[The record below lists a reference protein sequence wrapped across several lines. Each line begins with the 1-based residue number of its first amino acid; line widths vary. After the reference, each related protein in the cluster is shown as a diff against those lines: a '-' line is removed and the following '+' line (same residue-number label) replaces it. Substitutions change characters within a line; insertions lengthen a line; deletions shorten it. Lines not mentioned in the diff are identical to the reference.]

1 MEAIRPRVMHA
12 HRQRAP
18 MKAPCPHCGTLG
30 RRKQKLQRTVR
41 GIAYQSILSVHVVT
55 AEYRARCS
63 CCRTFRTQVAD
74 VEPKAKYTNSVREA
88 VLDRLLE
95 DHMSLE
101 RIQAA
106 LRRDFLLELSA
117 GFVYDCL
124 HWKLQQLDHAD
135 YRAWTLAEFSGTL
148 SIDEIHLGR
157 YTLLL
162 ATEPLGDFPVAFA
175 LVSHNDQDHM
185 GRFLRQLRDHGFH
198 PRVVITDGSGLYPAL
213 LAQIWPAAEHQL
225 CVFHVLQDLN
235 ACVLDAVRRLR
246 KQLLRQAG
254 RGHRRRGRPRDGV
267 ATRLRREL
275 KQQAH
280 FVFRHR
286 YLMVTRREH
295 LTPRQRRDL
304 ITLLEYLPASRRL
317 RCFVDRV
324 HRLFERAQTLEQA
337 RERYHDLLAQP
348 DYATAPDLARAL
360 AMLTPDKFEKMIA
373 FLRSPVGQR
382 LRTNNHVERTN
393 RQLRHYEKVRYRW
406 RRARAIVGFV
416 VLAIHRCWQRRR
428 QRPQL
433 WQPPPNTPAPQA
445 THPAKHPLQ
454 HLPIPAG
461 EPQRAVG

>member
-1 MEAIRPRVMHA
+1 MEAIQPRVVHA
-12 HRQRAP
+12 YRQRAP
-18 MKAPCPHCGTLG
+18 KKVPCPHCGTLA
-30 RRKQKLQRTVR
+30 RRKQKLHRTVR
-41 GIAYQSILSVHVVT
+41 GIAYQRILIVHVVT

-74 VEPKAKYTNSVREA
+74 IEPKAKYTNSVREA

-106 LRRDFLLELSA
+106 LRRDFFLELSA

-124 HWKLQQLDHAD
+124 RWKLQQLDHAD
-135 YRAWTLAEFSGTL
+135 YRNWTLAKFSGTL

-162 ATEPLGDFPVAFA
+162 ATDPLSDFPVAFA

-213 LAQIWPAAEHQL
+213 LAQIWPAVEHQL
-225 CVFHVLQDLN
+225 CIFHVLQDIN

-246 KQLLRQAG
+246 KQWARQAG
-254 RGHRRRGRPRDGV
+254 RRRQRRGRPRDG
-267 ATRLRREL
+267 AASRRRRAVKEKSL
-275 KQQAH
+275 
-280 FVFRHR
+280 FIFRHR
-286 YLMVTRREH
+286 YLIVTRREH

-304 ITLLEYLPASRRL
+304 ITLLEYLPALRRL
-317 RCFVDRV
+317 RRFVDQV
-324 HRLFERAQTLEQA
+324 HKLFERAQTLEQA
-337 RERYHDLLAQP
+337 RQRYHDLLGQP
-348 DYATAPDLARAL
+348 DYAADPDLARAL
-360 AMLTPDKFEKMIA
+360 AMLTADKFEKMIA
-373 FLRSPVGQR
+373 FLRSPVGLR

-406 RRARAIVGFV
+406 RRARTIVGFV
-416 VLAIHRCWQRRR
+416 LLSVHRSWHRR
-428 QRPQL
+428 QHRFQL
-433 WQPPPNTPAPQA
+433 WQPPPNTPAPRA
-445 THPAKHPLQ
+445 TARHPPQ
-454 HLPIPAG
+454 RRPIPADK
-461 EPQRAVG
+461 PRRAVA